1 MIAALITIC
10 IALTASAT
18 TISMVSIKAIRQAY
32 QDGYAQAMQDVT
44 LAPEELEEFL
54 QAQGVERAEYG
65 MSVH

>member
-1 MIAALITIC
+1 
-10 IALTASAT
+10 
-18 TISMVSIKAIRQAY
+18 MVSIKAIRQAY